1 MLVWCSANADK
12 SRGVVGAVI
21 GEILPFAV
29 GIAISPLPII
39 VVILTLLSPRAR
51 ASGPGFLI
59 GWVAGILIVLV
70 ALTFLSTFLPTPQ
83 QSNASNPWE
92 GAIKVVLGALLLWL
106 AARQWRKRPRSGE
119 TPSLPS
125 WMERVDGFGL
135 GSGFRFG
142 LFLSVVNP
150 KNVILSVSVAVDLGS
165 GGLTPGSTLLIGVI
179 FTLLA
184 SSTVLVPVL
193 AYLFAADR
201 LEGALSALHRWLV
214 RENHVIMAVL
224 LIVLGFSAIGRG
236 LEAIWP

>member
-1 MLVWCSANADK
+1 M
-12 SRGVVGAVI
+12 GAVI

-51 ASGPGFLI
+51 RSGPGFLI
-59 GWVAGILIVLV
+59 GWVAGILAVLV
-70 ALTFLSTFLPTPQ
+70 VLTFLSTFVPAPRQ
-83 QSNASNPWE
+83 GDASNPWE
-92 GAIKVVLGALLLWL
+92 GAIKLVLGALLLWL
-106 AARQWRKRPRSGE
+106 AVRQYRKRPRAGE
-119 TPSLPS
+119 TPALPS
-125 WMERVDGFGL
+125 WMAKVDGFGFGGGL
-135 GSGFRFG
+135 RFG

-165 GGLTPGSTLLIGVI
+165 GDLTLGSTALIVVI
-179 FTLLA
+179 STLLA
-184 SSTVLVPVL
+184 SSTVLIPVM

-201 LEGALSALHRWLV
+201 LKGALSAVHTWLV

-224 LIVLGFSAIGRG
+224 LIVLGFSALGRG